1 MAITNGYATLAE
13 VKAAARITDSVDDAL
28 LEIAIESASRAIDGH
43 THRNFTVAGTVATD
57 RVFTASNSDFVWI
70 DDVASTTG
78 LVIKTADN
86 LDANFATTWLAADYQ
101 LEPLNGVSEGIS
113 WPYTRIRSTGNKG
126 FPYGSGLAGVQVTA
140 RWGWSAVPTAIK
152 QACIILAGRQFKRY
166 DSPLGVAGFGDLGA
180 MRVSRVDPDVATLI
194 EPYVL
199 SRNLV

>member
-1 MAITNGYATLAE
+1 MAVANGYASLAE
-13 VKAAARITDSVDDAL
+13 VKAAARISDTVDDAL

-43 THRNFTVAGTVATD
+43 THRNFYVAGTAATA
-57 RVFTASNSDFVWI
+57 RVFAASNSDFVWV
-70 DDVASTTG
+70 DDFASTTG
-78 LVIKTADN
+78 FVLATSDN
-86 LDANFATTWLAADYQ
+86 LDAVFSTTWTASDYQ
-101 LEPLNGVSEGIS
+101 LEPLNGVSEGVS

-126 FPYGSGLAGVQVTA
+126 FPYGSHLAGVQVTA
-140 RWGWSAVPTAIK
+140 RWGWTAVPTAIK

>member
-1 MAITNGYATLAE
+1 MAIANGYASLAE
-13 VKAAARITDSVDDAL
+13 VKAAARITDTVDDTL

-43 THRNFTVAGTVATD
+43 THRNFFVAGTVATA
-57 RVFTASNSDFVWI
+57 RVFAATNSDFVWV
-70 DDVASTTG
+70 DDFASTSGFALATS
-78 LVIKTADN
+78 DN
-86 LDANFATTWLAADYQ
+86 LDAVYSTTWGTADYQ
-101 LEPLNGVSEGIS
+101 LEPLNGVSDGVS

-126 FPYGSGLAGVQVTA
+126 FPYGSGLAGLQVTA
-140 RWGWSAVPTAIK
+140 RFGWSAVPTAIK

>member
-1 MAITNGYATLAE
+1 MAIANGYASLAE
-13 VKAAARITDSVDDAL
+13 VKAAARITDTVDDTL

-43 THRNFTVAGTVATD
+43 THRNFFVAGTVATA
-57 RVFTASNSDFVWI
+57 RVFAATNSDFVWV
-70 DDVASTTG
+70 DDFASTSGFVLATS
-78 LVIKTADN
+78 DN
-86 LDANFATTWLAADYQ
+86 LDAVYSTTWGTADYQ
-101 LEPLNGVSEGIS
+101 LEPLNGVSDGVS

-126 FPYGSGLAGVQVTA
+126 FPYGSSLAGVQVTA

>member
-1 MAITNGYATLAE
+1 MAVANGYASLAE
-13 VKAAARITDSVDDAL
+13 VKAAARITDTVDDAL

-43 THRNFTVAGTVATD
+43 THRNFYVAGTAATA
-57 RVFTASNSDFVWI
+57 RVFAASNSDFVWV
-70 DDVASTTG
+70 DDFASTTG
-78 LVIKTADN
+78 FVLATSDN
-86 LDANFATTWLAADYQ
+86 LDAVFSTTWTASDYQ
-101 LEPLNGVSEGIS
+101 LEPLNGVSEGVS

-126 FPYGSGLAGVQVTA
+126 FPYGSNLAGVQVTA
-140 RWGWSAVPTAIK
+140 RWGWTAVPTAIK

>member
-1 MAITNGYATLAE
+1 MAVANGYASLAE
-13 VKAAARITDSVDDAL
+13 VKAAARISDTVDDAL

-43 THRNFTVAGTVATD
+43 THRNFYVAGTAATA
-57 RVFTASNSDFVWI
+57 RVFAASNSDFVWV
-70 DDVASTTG
+70 DDFASTTG
-78 LVIKTADN
+78 FVLATSDN
-86 LDANFATTWLAADYQ
+86 LDAVFSTTWTASDYQ
-101 LEPLNGVSEGIS
+101 LEPLNGVSEGVS

-126 FPYGSGLAGVQVTA
+126 FPYGSHLAGVQVTA
-140 RWGWSAVPTAIK
+140 RWGWTAVPTAIK

-199 SRNLV
+199 TRNLV

>member
-43 THRNFTVAGTVATD
+43 THRNFTVAGTAATA
-57 RVFTASNSDFVWI
+57 RVFTATNSDFVWV

-78 LVIKTADN
+78 LVVKTADN
-86 LDANFATTWLAADYQ
+86 LDANFATTWVAADYQ

-126 FPYGSGLAGVQVTA
+126 FPYGSDLAGVQVTA
-140 RWGWSAVPTAIK
+140 RWGWLTVPTAIK

-199 SRNLV
+199 TRNLV

>member
-43 THRNFTVAGTVATD
+43 THRNFTVAGTAATA
-57 RVFTASNSDFVWI
+57 RVFTATNSDFVWV

-78 LVIKTADN
+78 LVVKTADN
-86 LDANFATTWLAADYQ
+86 LDANFATTWVTADYQ

-126 FPYGSGLAGVQVTA
+126 FPYGSDLAGVQVTA
-140 RWGWSAVPTAIK
+140 RWGWLTVPTAIK

-199 SRNLV
+199 TRYLV

>member
-1 MAITNGYATLAE
+1 MAIANGYASLAE
-13 VKAAARITDSVDDAL
+13 VKAAARITDTVDDTL

-43 THRNFTVAGTVATD
+43 THRNFFVAGTVATA
-57 RVFTASNSDFVWI
+57 RVFAATNSDFVWV
-70 DDVASTTG
+70 DDFASTSGFALATS
-78 LVIKTADN
+78 DN
-86 LDANFATTWLAADYQ
+86 LDAVYSTTWGTADYQ
-101 LEPLNGVSEGIS
+101 LEPLNGVSDGVS

-126 FPYGSGLAGVQVTA
+126 LPYGSSLAGVQVTA

>member
-1 MAITNGYATLAE
+1 MAIANGYASLAE
-13 VKAAARITDSVDDAL
+13 VKAAARISDTMDDSL

-43 THRNFTVAGTVATD
+43 THRNFYVAGTAATA
-57 RVFTASNSDFVWI
+57 RVFTATNSDFVWV
-70 DDVASTTG
+70 DDFASTTG
-78 LVIKTADN
+78 FVLATSDN
-86 LDANFATTWLAADYQ
+86 LDATYSTTWVAADYQ
-101 LEPLNGVSEGIS
+101 LEPLNGVSEGVS

-126 FPYGSGLAGVQVTA
+126 FPYGSSLAGVQVTA
-140 RWGWSAVPTAIK
+140 RWGWTAVPTAVK

>member
-43 THRNFTVAGTVATD
+43 THRNFTVAGTAATA
-57 RVFTASNSDFVWI
+57 RVFTATNSDFVWV

-78 LVIKTADN
+78 LVVKTADN
-86 LDANFATTWLAADYQ
+86 LDANFATTWVTADYQ

-126 FPYGSGLAGVQVTA
+126 FPYGSDLAGVQVTA
-140 RWGWSAVPTAIK
+140 RWGWLTVPTAVK

-199 SRNLV
+199 TRNLV

>member
-1 MAITNGYATLAE
+1 MAIANGYASLAE

-43 THRNFTVAGTVATD
+43 THRNFFVAGTVATA
-57 RVFTASNSDFVWI
+57 RVFAASNSDFVWI

-78 LVIKTADN
+78 FALATSDN
-86 LDANFATTWLAADYQ
+86 LDATYTTTWGTADYQ
-101 LEPLNGVSEGIS
+101 LEPLNGVSEGVS

-126 FPYGSGLAGVQVTA
+126 LPYGSGLAGVQVTA
-140 RWGWSAVPTAIK
+140 RWGWLAVPTAIK
-152 QACIILAGRQFKRY
+152 QATMILAGRQFKRY

>member
-43 THRNFTVAGTVATD
+43 THRNFTVAGTAATA
-57 RVFTASNSDFVWI
+57 RVFTATNSDFVWV

-86 LDANFATTWLAADYQ
+86 LDANFATTWVTADYQ

-126 FPYGSGLAGVQVTA
+126 FPYGSE
-140 RWGWSAVPTAIK
+140 I
-152 QACIILAGRQFKRY
+152 GRAH
-166 DSPLGVAGFGDLGA
+166 V
-180 MRVSRVDPDVATLI
+180 
-194 EPYVL
+194 
-199 SRNLV
+199 

>member
-1 MAITNGYATLAE
+1 MAIANGYASLAE

-43 THRNFTVAGTVATD
+43 THRNFFVAGTVATA
-57 RVFTASNSDFVWI
+57 RVFAATNSEFVWI
-70 DDVASTTG
+70 DDVASTAGFALATS
-78 LVIKTADN
+78 DN
-86 LDANFATTWLAADYQ
+86 LDATYSTTWGTADYQ
-101 LEPLNGVSEGIS
+101 LEPLNGVSEGVS

-126 FPYGSGLAGVQVTA
+126 LPYGSALAGVQVTA
-140 RWGWSAVPTAIK
+140 RWGWLAVPTAIK
-152 QACIILAGRQFKRY
+152 QATMILAGRQFKRY

>member
-1 MAITNGYATLAE
+1 MAVANGYASLAE
-13 VKAAARITDSVDDAL
+13 VKAAARITDTVDDAL

-43 THRNFTVAGTVATD
+43 THRSFSPAGTALSTRIFATG
-57 RVFTASNSDFVWI
+57 NSDYVWI

-78 LVIKTADN
+78 FALATSDN
-86 LDANFATTWLAADYQ
+86 LDGNYLTTWGTADYQ
-101 LEPLNGVSEGIS
+101 LEPLNGRSEGIT

-126 FPYGSGLAGVQVTA
+126 FPYGDDLAGVQVTA
-140 RWGWSAVPTAIK
+140 RFGWPAVPTAIK

>member
-1 MAITNGYATLAE
+1 MAISNGYASLAE

-43 THRNFTVAGTVATD
+43 TRRNFTVAGTAVTS
-57 RVFTASNSDFVWI
+57 RVFTATNSNFVWV

-78 LVIKTADN
+78 LVVKTADN
-86 LDANFATTWLAADYQ
+86 LDANFATTWVTADYQ

>member
-1 MAITNGYATLAE
+1 MAVANGYASLAE
-13 VKAAARITDSVDDAL
+13 VKAAARISDTVDDAL

-43 THRNFTVAGTVATD
+43 THRNFYVAGTAATA
-57 RVFTASNSDFVWI
+57 RVFAASNSDFVWV
-70 DDVASTTG
+70 DDFASTTG
-78 LVIKTADN
+78 FVLATSDN
-86 LDANFATTWLAADYQ
+86 LDAVFSTTWTASDYQ
-101 LEPLNGVSEGIS
+101 LEPLNGVSEGVS

-126 FPYGSGLAGVQVTA
+126 FPYGSNLAGVQVTA
-140 RWGWSAVPTAIK
+140 RWGWTAVPTAIK

>member
-1 MAITNGYATLAE
+1 MAIANGYASLAE
-13 VKAAARITDSVDDAL
+13 VKAAARIIDTVDDVL

-43 THRNFTVAGTVATD
+43 TRRNFYVAGTAVST
-57 RVFTASNSDFVWI
+57 RVFAATNSDFVWV
-70 DDVASTTG
+70 DDFASTTG
-78 LVIKTADN
+78 LIVKTADN
-86 LDANFATTWLAADYQ
+86 LDGNFNTTWAATDYQ
-101 LEPLNGVSEGIS
+101 LEPLNGVSEGVS
-113 WPYTRIRSTGNKG
+113 WPYTRIRTTGGKG
-126 FPYGSGLAGVQVTA
+126 FPYGSGLAGLQVTA
-140 RWGWSAVPTAIK
+140 RFGWSAVPTAIK

>member
-43 THRNFTVAGTVATD
+43 THRNFTVAGTAATA
-57 RVFTASNSDFVWI
+57 RVFTATNSDFVWV

-78 LVIKTADN
+78 LVVKTADN
-86 LDANFATTWLAADYQ
+86 LDANFATTWVTADYQ

-126 FPYGSGLAGVQVTA
+126 FPYGSDLAGVQVTA
-140 RWGWSAVPTAIK
+140 RWGWLTVPTAIK

-199 SRNLV
+199 TRNLV

>member
-43 THRNFTVAGTVATD
+43 THRNFTVAGTAATA
-57 RVFTASNSDFVWI
+57 RVFTATNSDFVWV

-86 LDANFATTWLAADYQ
+86 LDANFATTWVTADYQ

-126 FPYGSGLAGVQVTA
+126 FPYGSDLAGVQVTA
-140 RWGWSAVPTAIK
+140 RWGWLTVPTAIK

-199 SRNLV
+199 TRNLV